1 MSVPK
6 PVLQMPI
13 DEYLDGEE
21 LSEVRHEYVAG
32 QVFAMAGASEAHE
45 VAAGNLFA
53 RIRLHLRGSGC
64 RAFIGGMKAFI
75 EVLNTFY
82 YPDVLVT
89 CEPASAKSRFKKHP
103 VLVVEVLSPSTQ
115 AIDRREK
122 LLNYRRLASLREYV
136 LIEQNKRQVE
146 VYRLDAQGQWQHE
159 IVSGTGEIR
168 LESLP
173 TTLSLTLAEIYED
186 VPFE

>member
-6 PVLQMPI
+6 RVPYI
-13 DEYLDGEE
+13 SIKDYLAGEE
-21 LSEVRHEYVAG
+21 HSEVRHEYVAG
-32 QVFAMAGASEAHE
+32 QVFAMAGATEAHE
-45 VAAGNLFA
+45 MAAGNLFV

-75 EVLNTFY
+75 EVLHTFY

-89 CEPASAKSRFKKHP
+89 CEPASAKSRFKQNP
-103 VLVVEVLSPSTQ
+103 VLIVEVLSPSTQ

-122 LLNYRRLASLREYV
+122 LLNYRHLASLREYV
-136 LIEQNKRQVE
+136 LIEQARRQVE
-146 VYRLDAQGQWQHE
+146 IYRLNEAGQWQHE
-159 IVSGTGEIR
+159 IVSDQGEMR

-173 TTLSLTLAEIYED
+173 TPLILTLDEIYED
-186 VPFE
+186 VPFA

>member
-1 MSVPK
+1 MSAPQRVPYIS
-6 PVLQMPI
+6 V

-21 LSEVRHEYVAG
+21 LAEERHEYVAG

-45 VAAGNLFA
+45 IIAGNVFSQ
-53 RIRLHLRGSGC
+53 IRLHLRGSGC

-75 EVLNTFY
+75 EVVQTFY

-89 CEPASAKSRFKKHP
+89 CEPASAKSRFKQKP
-103 VLVVEVLSPSTQ
+103 VLIVEVLSPSTQ

-136 LIEQNKRQVE
+136 LIEQRLRQVE
-146 VYRLDAQGQWQHE
+146 IYRLAEQGVWQHE
-159 IVSGTGEIR
+159 LIQDGAELC

-173 TTLSLTLAEIYED
+173 RPLTLTLTDVYED
-186 VPFE
+186 VPFS